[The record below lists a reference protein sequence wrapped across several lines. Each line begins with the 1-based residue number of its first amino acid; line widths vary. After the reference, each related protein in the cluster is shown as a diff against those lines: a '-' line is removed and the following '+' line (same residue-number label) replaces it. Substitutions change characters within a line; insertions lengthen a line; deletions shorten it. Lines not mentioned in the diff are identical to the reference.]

1 VTDSFV
7 LLWTVAHQASLSMGF
22 PRQEDWNG
30 LPFLPSGDLPNPGIE
45 PASPAAPALAG
56 EFFTTVPPGKP
67 LWAGY
72 TRMRKTTVLAL

>member
-1 VTDSFV
+1 MERSAR
-7 LLWTVAHQASLSMGF
+7 LLCPWNF
-22 PRQEDWNG
+22 PWQEYWNG

-72 TRMRKTTVLAL
+72 TKMLKTTVLAL